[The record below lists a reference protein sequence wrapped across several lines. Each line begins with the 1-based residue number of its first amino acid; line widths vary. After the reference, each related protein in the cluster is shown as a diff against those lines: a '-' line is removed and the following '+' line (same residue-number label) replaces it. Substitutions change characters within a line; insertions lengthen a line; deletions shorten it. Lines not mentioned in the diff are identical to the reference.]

1 MFNFTSITQWVPFLA
16 IKLAKVKNQN
26 EFAVMVRLWETGP
39 LIHCQ
44 FNNISMW
51 QIQPW
56 PRQTDPAPM
65 ELQVCGEHIT
75 DRDRHQTVKVPE
87 GFTELQSRV
96 HIPSHSLPNPV
107 AGMWA
112 TKAEIQSFWGGRD
125 IEGIVQCE
133 RVIFTQ

>member
-1 MFNFTSITQWVPFLA
+1 
-16 IKLAKVKNQN
+16 
-26 EFAVMVRLWETGP
+26 
-39 LIHCQ
+39 
-44 FNNISMW
+44 
-51 QIQPW
+51 
-56 PRQTDPAPM
+56 M